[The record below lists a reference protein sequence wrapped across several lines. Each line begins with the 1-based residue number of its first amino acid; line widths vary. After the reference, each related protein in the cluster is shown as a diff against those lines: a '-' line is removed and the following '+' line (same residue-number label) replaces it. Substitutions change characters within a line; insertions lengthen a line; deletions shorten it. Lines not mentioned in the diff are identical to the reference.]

1 MERMKEL
8 CEMLNRWGY
17 EYYVLDN
24 PSVSDRE
31 YDRYYDELRALERES
46 GIVLPES
53 PTRRVGGEPLKA
65 FARHTHLSRLYSLD
79 KAVTDD
85 ELAAFFTRAEKFG
98 APSYTVEYK
107 FDGLTMCLTYRD
119 GLFERA
125 TTRGNG
131 TEGEDVTAQVLTLHS
146 FPLKISYRGTLEVR
160 GEAVIPL
167 SALRKYNEEHP
178 DDPLKN
184 ARNAAA
190 GAIRNLDPA
199 VTARRHPEILFYD
212 INYMSEDAL
221 PSQEA
226 GMAFL
231 RREGFR
237 VYPYFKVCSAFEEV
251 KAEIEQIEI
260 ERKKIDVLT
269 DGAVVKVNEETIR
282 REMGYTDKF
291 PRWAI
296 AFKFEAEEA
305 ETTVKEIV
313 WQIGRTGKLTPLAQ
327 VEAVDLAGATVRRA
341 TLNNFD
347 DLTRKDVRVGSRVL
361 IRRSNEVIP
370 EILGAVSHADGSA
383 PLSPPSACPVCGSE
397 VERIGA
403 NLFCKNPTCPA
414 RVIQRLTHYCSKNAA
429 DIEGMSE
436 ATITLL
442 YREKGLRRFSDL
454 YRLTRESFCDL
465 EGFRDRRTDNLLAA
479 IEKSKRLPLDRFLYA
494 IGIDGIGRVA
504 ARDLAAFGSLE
515 NVAALTFEELIGL
528 ENIGEVTARAVTEYF
543 SSEENRRE
551 LEELRQCG
559 VSPQAEGRKTGG
571 AFFGEYVV
579 LTGTLSSLSRPEAQR
594 RIEAE
599 GGVCQSAVSS
609 KTTLV
614 IAGEKAGSK
623 LDKARALGIEVV
635 GEEELLRRLG
645 QGEDE
650 QKE

>member
-1 MERMKEL
+1 M
-8 CEMLNRWGY
+8 
-17 EYYVLDN
+17 
-24 PSVSDRE
+24 
-31 YDRYYDELRALERES
+31 
-46 GIVLPES
+46 
-53 PTRRVGGEPLKA
+53 
-65 FARHTHLSRLYSLD
+65 
-79 KAVTDD
+79 
-85 ELAAFFTRAEKFG
+85 
-98 APSYTVEYK
+98 
-107 FDGLTMCLTYRD
+107 
-119 GLFERA
+119 
-125 TTRGNG
+125 
-131 TEGEDVTAQVLTLHS
+131 
-146 FPLKISYRGTLEVR
+146 
-160 GEAVIPL
+160 
-167 SALRKYNEEHP
+167 
-178 DDPLKN
+178 
-184 ARNAAA
+184 
-190 GAIRNLDPA
+190 
-199 VTARRHPEILFYD
+199 
-212 INYMSEDAL
+212 
-221 PSQEA
+221 
-226 GMAFL
+226 
-231 RREGFR
+231 
-237 VYPYFKVCSAFEEV
+237 
-251 KAEIEQIEI
+251 
-260 ERKKIDVLT
+260 
-269 DGAVVKVNEETIR
+269 
-282 REMGYTDKF
+282 
-291 PRWAI
+291 
-296 AFKFEAEEA
+296 
-305 ETTVKEIV
+305 
-313 WQIGRTGKLTPLAQ
+313 
-327 VEAVDLAGATVRRA
+327 
-341 TLNNFD
+341 
-347 DLTRKDVRVGSRVL
+347 
-361 IRRSNEVIP
+361 
-370 EILGAVSHADGSA
+370 
-383 PLSPPSACPVCGSE
+383 
-397 VERIGA
+397 
-403 NLFCKNPTCPA
+403 
-414 RVIQRLTHYCSKNAA
+414 IQRLTHYCSKNAA